1 MLSANKFIS
10 IDHAVVSEMRPL
22 MRTACVTCSPCARL
36 RAPDDNVT
44 FSTCN
49 DDAITSRK
57 IVDVAQI
64 SPLHVPI
71 LLRIDRGRL
80 DSRFVETFRDI
91 VDGNSAYATEFAKGD
106 LAAIPARHLAVVTCM
121 DCRIDPLAIFGCDAG
136 DVHVMR
142 NAGARITPDMIR
154 SLIKSVNQL
163 EVNRIAVMHHTDCG
177 AAKVNLTQLR
187 AKVEAATGNDPD
199 EVEFHLIADPI
210 DALDADLRA
219 LAQCPF
225 LPQGLEFAGFIYDVH
240 SGIAKLHDT
249 GKVGLF

>member
-1 MLSANKFIS
+1 
-10 IDHAVVSEMRPL
+10 MR
-22 MRTACVTCSPCARL
+22 APCIAGGQGARL
-36 RAPDDNVT
+36 CAPHDNVT
-44 FSTCN
+44 LVALDNNTIN
-49 DDAITSRK
+49 GGK
-57 IVDVAQI
+57 VVDVAQI
-64 SPLHVPI
+64 SPLHGPI
-71 LLRIDRGRL
+71 LFRIDRGRL
-80 DSRFVETFRDI
+80 DSTSVETFRDI

-121 DCRIDPLAIFGCDAG
+121 DCRIDPLAIFGCNVG
-136 DVHVMR
+136 DIHVMR

-199 EVEFHLIADPI
+199 DVEFHLIADPI

-249 GKVGLF
+249 GKVGQS